1 VASPT
6 LVSVEEYLKGGYKPA
21 CEYLDGVL
29 RQKPM
34 PTWDHG
40 FTQSRVGQLINENFP
55 DFAAASE
62 ITVRLSETRF
72 LVPDVIAQR
81 KTDLQRPY
89 PTQPVHLVVEILSPE
104 DRMSDVIAKCEQYH
118 AWGVRY
124 CWIIDPEEQT
134 AWDYPRGRRPSQI
147 HRGGRLQ
154 AEPVALAL
162 SDLFA
167 AVA

>member
-34 PTWDHG
+34 PAWDHG
-40 FTQSRVGQLINENFP
+40 FTQSRVGQLLNENSP

-62 ITVRLSETRF
+62 ITVGLSETRF

-118 AWGVRY
+118 AWG
-124 CWIIDPEEQT
+124 CAT
-134 AWDYPRGRRPSQI
+134 AGSSTRKN
-147 HRGGRLQ
+147 RL
-154 AEPVALAL
+154 PGTTLA
-162 SDLFA
+162 A
-167 AVA
+167 AVLHRSTAAGGFRQNRLRSH